1 MLSSS
6 SSAADGA
13 ASSVDC
19 SQRVCII
26 GAGSSGLACLR
37 TLQQQGLP
45 VDCLERDADI
55 GGIWQFDKPTGGIYA
70 STHLIS
76 SKRQTEFPD
85 FPMPKE
91 YPPFPSHREVFA
103 YFQEYARQFG
113 LYDAI
118 EFNTTVTQVERVGEL
133 WRVTLAEGQQR
144 DYGALIIANGH
155 NWDPRLPELPGEF
168 TGTTLHSHDY
178 KSPDILAG
186 RRVLVVGA
194 GNSGC
199 DIAVESAQHAAIT
212 YHSTRRGY
220 HYLPK
225 FLFGR
230 PIDSCGEQLL
240 RWRLPL
246 A

>member
-1 MLSSS
+1 M
-6 SSAADGA
+6 
-13 ASSVDC
+13 
-19 SQRVCII
+19 
-26 GAGSSGLACLR
+26 R

-45 VDCLERDADI
+45 VACLERDADI

-118 EFNTTVTQVERVGEL
+118 EFNTTVERVERVGEL
-133 WRVTLAEGQQR
+133 WRVTLADGQRR

-155 NWDPRLPELPGEF
+155 NWD
-168 TGTTLHSHDY
+168 
-178 KSPDILAG
+178 
-186 RRVLVVGA
+186 
-194 GNSGC
+194 
-199 DIAVESAQHAAIT
+199 
-212 YHSTRRGY
+212 
-220 HYLPK
+220 
-225 FLFGR
+225 
-230 PIDSCGEQLL
+230 
-240 RWRLPL
+240 
-246 A
+246 